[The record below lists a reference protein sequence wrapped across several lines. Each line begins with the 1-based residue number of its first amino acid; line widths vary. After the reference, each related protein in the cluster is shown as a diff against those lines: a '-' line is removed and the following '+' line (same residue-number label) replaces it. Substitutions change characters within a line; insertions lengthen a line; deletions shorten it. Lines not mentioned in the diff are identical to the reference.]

1 MSDHTATLSL
11 SSAAIPSLSAGDY
24 RITAEYGITTGDEVH
39 QESVQQAVR
48 VAAPRFRL
56 DPGLVARVY
65 PPPASTGAYDTVL
78 PHAALSRPTLP
89 WEREPEPGG
98 LGPGP
103 GGDNPPLRHEPWL
116 ALLLF
121 GPGELPDDPKAL
133 GRTTRT
139 TVRDWL
145 ADTSCSVPN
154 LRTTEE
160 ESASPCQTVR
170 IPTALFQR
178 VLPAPSDLAHL
189 AHVRTAN
196 APYSDGVS
204 VLPQDCAVL
213 VAGRLPAAPA
223 SGTVAQAAHLV
234 SLEGVHTMAE
244 SLTSDSP
251 AHVRLVS
258 LHSWSFNCAPDTG
271 PGFGAVLR
279 GLVGECRTT
288 GGQFSAPPVCDP
300 GTSKAQTPRT
310 GAVRVHLSPAS
321 LDEEAGAPPCYG
333 GPLQPRTGRRPA
345 SDLGYAD
352 ARALGRTIALG
363 RADILAAGRGTQRTP
378 SRAPRTHQEQFHA
391 LLTSGA
397 ARDLGTAL
405 HAHRAVTK
413 NPAPAPAQ
421 PPAPPTAPA
430 RSPAD
435 VTAAAELLAADLF
448 QLRGVPFCHLVP
460 DPRMLP
466 AETLRFFHVDETW
479 VQELITGAAEVSAS
493 SSGLRSTIE
502 ALTAAAVRR
511 GRTLTGLDTGAD
523 HRTGLLIRSQLVADW
538 PTLHV
543 NAGGTDGPV
552 TVRRRA
558 LANDVLLCLF
568 ASGSAVTWVEL
579 AEPAHGLHFGF
590 SRGDDGLQTVVRG
603 PDGEDTG
610 QRVSLAPLMRSAHD
624 RTLNL
629 TALAAKACP
638 GPEPTPSQLA
648 VQLIRSPFRQ
658 YFGNPPQEQH

>member
-1 MSDHTATLSL
+1 MSHNTATLSMAD
-11 SSAAIPSLSAGDY
+11 AAVPSLSAGRY
-24 RITAEYGITTGDEVH
+24 RVTAEYGITTGNDPRQGSTQ
-39 QESVQQAVR
+39 QEIQVT
-48 VAAPRFRL
+48 APRFRL

-65 PPPASTGAYDTVL
+65 PPPSSTGSYDTVL
-78 PHAALSRPTLP
+78 PHATLSRLTLP
-89 WEREPEPGG
+89 WERG
-98 LGPGP
+98 LGLMEESQPW
-103 GGDNPPLRHEPWL
+103 PPPPWL

-121 GPGELPDDPKAL
+121 DARELPDDPGAQ

-139 TVRDWL
+139 TVREWL
-145 ADTSCSVPN
+145 ADTSCAVPN
-154 LRTTEE
+154 LQTTAEE
-160 ESASPCQTVR
+160 GALTCQTVR
-170 IPTALFQR
+170 IPTPLLRR
-178 VLPAPSDLAHL
+178 VLPTPADLSYL
-189 AHVRTAN
+189 AHVRTSST
-196 APYSDGVS
+196 PYSDGVS

-244 SLTSDSP
+244 NLTSDSP
-251 AHVRLVS
+251 VHVRLVS

-279 GLVGECRTT
+279 ELVGECRTT
-288 GGQFSAPPVCDP
+288 GGQFSAPPVSVP
-300 GTSKAQTPRT
+300 GTPEAETPRT
-310 GAVRVHLSPAS
+310 GAVRVHLSPAL
-321 LDEEAGAPPCYG
+321 LDDESGAPPCYG
-333 GPLQPRTGRRPA
+333 GPLQPRTGTRPA

-363 RADILAAGRGTQRTP
+363 RADILAAGQATQRTP
-378 SRAPRTHQEQFHA
+378 SRAPRTHQEQFHT

-397 ARDLGTAL
+397 ARDLGAAL
-405 HAHRAVTK
+405 HTHRAVTK
-413 NPAPAPAQ
+413 NPAPAPAR

-430 RSPAD
+430 HSPAD

-502 ALTAAAVRR
+502 ALTAATLQR

-543 NAGGTDGPV
+543 NAGSAEGPV

-568 ASGSAVTWVEL
+568 DSGSAVTWVEL

-590 SRGDDGLQTVVRG
+590 TRGDDGLQTVVRG

-629 TALAAKACP
+629 TALAAKACS
-638 GPEPTPSQLA
+638 EPAPTSSQLA

-658 YFGNPPQEQH
+658 YFGTPPQEQH